1 MNKIPVRNPEIKDYF
16 PNLRLSNFTKTIL
29 FNLGMNEK
37 QATEFINVQNNE
49 FEEPLRIY
57 GIEKAAKVI
66 NKYIKENKKII
77 IHGDFDVDGVC
88 ASTILWDYLYFVR
101 HADTFPII
109 PNRADEGYGL
119 SEKTIRKAIDMGGDV
134 IITVDCGIKD
144 AEIVDR
150 FKKEID
156 FVITDHHQFLTDEQG
171 NIVLPKAKAV
181 VHSAHPK
188 SKFSGMISGAATAW
202 QLVRAIELLREDK
215 DCIQQAEVEDYIDL
229 VAISTVCDIIPL
241 TAENRKFVLKGIEKI
256 KEKKRTGL
264 LELMNISQIDTE
276 NIQSYHLGFV
286 LGPRLNAPGR
296 VLNDAMHSM
305 RLLSTR
311 NTTQAKELAH
321 KLNSL
326 NLERQELTKLYLE
339 KSEKQIDLS
348 KKAIIVIG
356 ENWPEGILGL
366 IAGKL
371 AEKHFRPVL
380 VASIDESDNITG
392 SSRSP
397 IDTLYLNKA
406 LEYAKDHLTRFG
418 GHKMAAG
425 FASHKDIFEGFENRI
440 LEFIE
445 QNTKNEDFERK
456 LMADLEIKDFNEI
469 TFEIIEELQL
479 LEPFGLGNPKPIFLI
494 QSAEIQNIN
503 TFGKDGNHICINIFH
518 SQNNINAKAFNKAEQ
533 FNHLQIGQT
542 INILGHLSINKWNN
556 QKNIEIDIVD
566 IL

>member
-1 MNKIPVRNPEIKDYF
+1 MKKILVRNPEIKDYF
-16 PNLRLSNFTKTIL
+16 PNLRLSNFTKSIL
-29 FNLGMNEK
+29 FNLGLNEK
-37 QATEFINVQNNE
+37 QATEFINVQDNE

-144 AEIVDR
+144 AEIVER
-150 FKKEID
+150 FKKKID
-156 FVITDHHQFLTDEQG
+156 FVITDHHQFLTDEKG

-188 SKFSGMISGAATAW
+188 SKFSCMISGAATAW

-215 DCIQQAEVEDYIDL
+215 DSMQKVEIEDYIDL

-241 TAENRKFVLKGIEKI
+241 TAENRKFVLKGIEKV
-256 KEKKRTGL
+256 KEKKRIGL
-264 LELMNISQIDTE
+264 LELINISQIDHG
-276 NIQSYHLGFV
+276 NIQSYHFGFV

-311 NTTQAKELAH
+311 NTTQAKELAN

-326 NLERQELTKLYLE
+326 NLERQKLTKLYLE

-371 AEKHFRPVL
+371 AEKHFRPVF
-380 VASIDESDNITG
+380 VASIDESGKITG

-397 IDTLYLNKA
+397 IDTFYIDKA

-425 FASHKDIFEGFENRI
+425 FASQKEMFEGFENRI

-456 LMADLEIKDFNEI
+456 LIADLEIKDFNEI

-494 QSAEIQNIN
+494 QNAEIQNIN
-503 TFGKDGNHICINIFH
+503 TFGKDGNHIRLNIFH
-518 SQNNINAKAFNKAEQ
+518 SQTNMTTKAFNRAES
-533 FNHLQIGQT
+533 FKHLKIGQRV
-542 INILGHLSINKWNN
+542 NLLGHLSINEWNN